1 MKKIVLDTNAYTA
14 FLAGDIRVLQAL
26 ASAEIV
32 YMSVFVLGELFA
44 GFRSGSREGDNRSL
58 LDRFLRKPPVHVLH
72 ASVETANVFGM
83 LKAALKE
90 AGTSLPIND
99 VWIAAHA
106 MEIGAVLVS
115 YDQHFEKIIGLR
127 RWGATMQSSTDI

>member
-106 MEIGAVLVS
+106 METGAVLVS